1 MEVMSGERICQ
12 IVWRPEIDE
21 KNWQP
26 VNRVMDETG
35 RYRKRERERV
45 CALLCGE
52 SVPRSGGWVNHS
64 LCTATEVEVKCKVLK
79 CYSVRRVC
87 QWQEVRDP
95 KMWGTES
102 EMRRSLGK
110 IEWGSHFSCSY

>member
-35 RYRKRERERV
+35 RYRKRERE
-45 CALLCGE
+45 
-52 SVPRSGGWVNHS
+52 SM
-64 LCTATEVEVKCKVLK
+64 CTA
-79 CYSVRRVC
+79 VRRVC
-87 QWQEVRDP
+87 TQIGWMGQSQFVYCNGGGSQVQSVEVLQRETCLPMAGGARPKNVGNRIRNAEESWQD
-95 KMWGTES
+95 
-102 EMRRSLGK
+102 
-110 IEWGSHFSCSY
+110 